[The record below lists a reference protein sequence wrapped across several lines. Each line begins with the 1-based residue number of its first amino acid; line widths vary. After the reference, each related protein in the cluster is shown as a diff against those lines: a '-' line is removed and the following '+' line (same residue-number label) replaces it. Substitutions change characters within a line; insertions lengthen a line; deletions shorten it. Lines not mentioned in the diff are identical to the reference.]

1 MRQPLTRPLSVQ
13 NLQLVGRCIYEGRI
27 HFDPLDNKVLIS
39 VNPEHERQ
47 FLIGGGK
54 SGELI
59 RRHDWSATSIGIPE
73 RWPAALRNALELM
86 LSSCDSMY
94 LVWGPELLF
103 FCNDAYRSVQEMRL
117 NDAVGTPFPILLENV
132 WSSVQGSMTEA
143 FAGRANRL
151 TDIPSITVR
160 GGAEAT
166 TWWSYSFSPIR
177 NDAGSIKGVLCF
189 AKDTT
194 DYVKATLALMD
205 SEQRLDA
212 LIKSSSEVRFSI
224 SADWSQLHQL
234 TGGDF
239 IPNTDDTNSKWLE
252 EYIPADARDA
262 VRREY
267 ERAIQTRTTYH
278 IEHPVNQVDGT
289 VGWAHVRAVPLINQH
304 GVISGWLGAA
314 SNITDR
320 KRAETALLES
330 EAQLRIL
337 NSNLESIITERTAKL
352 RLFRDVIEANA
363 VPTCVF
369 DTNFRQ
375 IAFNRAHLDVF
386 EQLHGVRPKDGEI
399 LPNLLPPAQEA
410 RLHAHMARALDGETF
425 RVIAEFGEK
434 GINQRSFDFSYTP
447 LLDSTGAV
455 IGAFY
460 FAHDITEEIKSRV
473 ELEAAQSA
481 LRQAQKL
488 EAVGQL
494 TGGVAHDFN
503 NLLTVIKSCSDLL
516 KRPTISEDKRQRYAD
531 AISSTVDRASRLTG
545 QLLAFARRQTLRPKV
560 FGAGESIKALEDMFE
575 TLSGST
581 MAILMEISEKPCFIF
596 ADANQFDTALV
607 NLVLNARDA
616 MGGSGQICIRVEPTD
631 HIFANGGKPAST
643 GQYVVVAVTDTG
655 SGISSDILESIFE
668 PFFTTKEQGKGTGL
682 GLSQVFGFAKQSGGE
697 ILVESQ
703 VGEGTTFRLFL
714 PRVDAQANAQLNKN
728 SEHETLNA
736 DHGTW
741 ILVVEDN
748 PDVGTLC
755 LNILSELGFRP
766 VLASSAENA
775 LEQLSHGEDRFAVVL
790 TDVVMPGMNGIDLA
804 KAIRRS
810 HPLLPVVLTSG
821 YSDILAQ
828 EGSFGFEVLRKPYS
842 IDELSSVLVNALRS
856 IHSHYDE

>member
-1 MRQPLTRPLSVQ
+1 M
-13 NLQLVGRCIYEGRI
+13 
-27 HFDPLDNKVLIS
+27 
-39 VNPEHERQ
+39 NPEHERQ

-73 RWPAALRNALELM
+73 RWPSALRNALGLM

-94 LVWGPELLF
+94 LVWGPKLLF
-103 FCNDAYRSVQEMRL
+103 FCNDAYRAAQEMRL
-117 NDAVGTPFPILLENV
+117 QDLVGTPFPVSMENV
-132 WSSVQGSMTEA
+132 WSSVQDSMAEA
-143 FAGRANRL
+143 LAGRANRM
-151 TDIPSITVR
+151 TDTPSITVR
-160 GGAEAT
+160 GGAEIT

-177 NDAGSIKGVLCF
+177 DDAGSIKGVLCF

-194 DYVKATLALMD
+194 DHVRATLALMD

-212 LIKSSSEVRFSI
+212 LIRSSSEVRFSI

-239 IPNTDDTNSKWLE
+239 IRNTYDTNSKWLE
-252 EYIPADARDA
+252 KYIPADARDA
-262 VRREY
+262 VRTEY

-289 VGWAHVRAVPLINQH
+289 VGWAHVRAVPLIDQH
-304 GVISGWLGAA
+304 GAITGWLGAA

-320 KRAETALLES
+320 KRAEAALLEN

-337 NSNLESIITERTAKL
+337 NSNLENIITERTAKL

-375 IAFNRAHLDVF
+375 VAFNRAHLDVF
-386 EQLHGVRPKDGEI
+386 ERLHGVRPKDGEV
-399 LPNLLPPAQEA
+399 LPDMMSPVQGAS
-410 RLHAHMARALDGETF
+410 LHAHMARALNGETF

-447 LLDSTGAV
+447 LLDSTGRV

-460 FAHDITEEIKSRV
+460 FAHDVTDEIKSRV
-473 ELEAAQSA
+473 ELEAVQSA

-545 QLLAFARRQTLRPKV
+545 QLLAFARRQTLKPEV
-560 FGAGESIKALEDMFE
+560 FAAGESIQGLGDMLE

-581 MAILMEISEKPCFIF
+581 IAIVMEISEKPCFIF

-616 MGGSGQICIRVEPTD
+616 MGGLGKICIRVESVD
-631 HIFANGGKPAST
+631 HIPADGRQPVLT
-643 GQYVVVAVTDTG
+643 GHYVVVSVTDTG
-655 SGISSDILESIFE
+655 SGISSDILETIFE

-714 PRVDAQANAQLNKN
+714 PRVDAQTDVQLDRT
-728 SEHETLNA
+728 SEPASLNA
-736 DHGTW
+736 NHGTC
-741 ILVVEDN
+741 ILLVEDN
-748 PDVGTLC
+748 PDVGAFC

-766 VLASSAENA
+766 VLASNAETA
-775 LEQLSHGEDRFAVVL
+775 LEQLAGCENRFAIVL

-804 KAIRRS
+804 KAIRKFY
-810 HPLLPVVLTSG
+810 PLLPVVLTSG

-842 IDELSSVLVNALRS
+842 IDELSSVLVSALR
-856 IHSHYDE
+856 HVTNQYKE